1 MDRKTLSSWTSQHVI
16 EIFFMFAEVVTLKCL
31 SWMHTFEFH
40 LFRNGKKK
48 QCWVQVR
55 SRESKSLGPKNTLL
69 HLLAY
74 SNQVVLLQCP
84 CWVSWYLTAYE
95 NNSEN
100 CKKLAVAA
108 KGNTHAYTRP
118 CIHMS
123 FMVSF
128 SLVDGELQVQTHIC
142 GSMNWSTKFGHVT
155 WTR

>member
-55 SRESKSLGPKNTLL
+55 SRGSKSLGPKNTLL

-100 CKKLAVAA
+100 CQLAVAA
-108 KGNTHAYTRP
+108 TSNTHASTHQ
-118 CIHMS
+118 CIHMCKTS
-123 FMVSF
+123 QTPDHHGKFQPCRWRGAGADTH
-128 SLVDGELQVQTHIC
+128 LWINELIYKV
-142 GSMNWSTKFGHVT
+142 
-155 WTR
+155 